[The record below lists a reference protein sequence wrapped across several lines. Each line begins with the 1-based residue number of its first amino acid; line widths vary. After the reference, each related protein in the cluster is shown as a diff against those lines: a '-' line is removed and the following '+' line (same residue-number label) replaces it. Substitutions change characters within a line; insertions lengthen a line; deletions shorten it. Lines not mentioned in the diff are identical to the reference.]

1 MTVLQTRQQRFTN
14 NRKEIN
20 MDEQV
25 VIKLPSDKKAQ
36 LAAIA
41 EKMGLNISGYI
52 RMILYRELDA
62 N

>member
-1 MTVLQTRQQRFTN
+1 
-14 NRKEIN
+14 

-36 LAAIA
+36 LSAIA

-52 RMILYRELDA
+52 RMILYRELDS